1 MNQQQEYDP
10 RFEEDHLLEHAYD
23 GIQEYDNPLPRW
35 WVWLFWVTIVFA
47 PLYILYYHFG
57 PGPSIHE
64 QYDAEMVAFYDTQ
77 AEQLLALGEI
87 DEILLAGLMGD
98 PSMLGTGKKIF
109 QDKCATCHGMFGE
122 GGIGPN
128 LTDDYWLHGAQLE
141 DVYRTIREGVV
152 EKGMLAWERQ
162 LRPAQLLAVTAHVGT
177 LLGSDPPN
185 PKPPQGQEVERQ
197 PPPPK
202 SDAVE
207 TAGEGESPTDDP
219 APETAGETAT

>member
-1 MNQQQEYDP
+1 M
-10 RFEEDHLLEHAYD
+10 
-23 GIQEYDNPLPRW
+23 
-35 WVWLFWVTIVFA
+35 T
-47 PLYILYYHFG
+47 
-57 PGPSIHE
+57 
-64 QYDAEMVAFYDTQ
+64 
-77 AEQLLALGEI
+77 
-87 DEILLAGLMGD
+87 
-98 PSMLGTGKKIF
+98 GTGRKIF

-128 LTDDYWLHGAQLE
+128 LTDGYWLHGAQLE

-177 LLGSDPPN
+177 LLGNDPPN
-185 PKPPQGQEVERQ
+185 PKPPQGDQVERT

-207 TAGEGESPTDDP
+207 AADEGEAP
-219 APETAGETAT
+219 AEGAEGADAPASEETAT